1 MSRSNYSYDFDTW
14 ALIRWRG
21 AVSSAIRGK
30 RGQEFLKELLAALDA
45 MPYKVLASES
55 LVTADGDYCTLGAL
69 GAKRGI
75 DLAIIDPDDSLT
87 VAQTFGVS
95 EALAREIVYENDEC
109 GSYARKETPA
119 ERWTRMRKWVSDHL
133 KTEGT

>member
-1 MSRSNYSYDFDTW
+1 MSRSNYSYDFDAW

-21 AVSSAIRGK
+21 AVSSAIKGK
-30 RGQEFLKELLAALDA
+30 RGQAFLKEILAALDA

-55 LVTADGDYCTLGAL
+55 LVTADGEYCTLGAL

-75 DLAIIDPDDSLT
+75 DLAIIDPDDSLA

-95 EALAREIVYENDEC
+95 EALVREIVYENDEC
-109 GSYARKETPA
+109 GDYYRKETPA